1 MAAHSL
7 RPNLHTNFRIEKMRG
22 RIIKWCGLFYVLLHL
37 TLVCAQSP
45 QQINYQAVAR
55 NSDNGAELV
64 NQPIDVVFKILDGS
78 AAGAIV
84 FQETHSTETNQFGLF
99 NLEIGAGSST
109 AGTLADVDWGSAP
122 KWLAVEIDLGNGFE
136 EVSVSQLIS
145 VPYALHAATASSVDN
160 VDDAD
165 ADPTNELI
173 DSLQIVNNILSIY
186 EGSFPDGHVSTID
199 LSALVNDA
207 DADPTNELLEPGSLL
222 LLDTLLVFVEGG
234 ISHEVNLAGLA
245 NFGPWLVGPGKVF
258 NTDAKIGIGTDS
270 PTHKLHVINNSEVA
284 TDSVAIFADNANNA
298 TDINYG
304 LYAKATG
311 AEENRAV
318 YGTAPGNTENDWAGY
333 FDQGNVYVSNK
344 LAVGENAP
352 HSTLHTNGSVAGKIR
367 FEQASASSIT
377 LGDDDY
383 IVIVDV
389 TLMPATIVLPPAA
402 TCEGRIYY
410 IKRFKT
416 VSNTNTL
423 QISPTGA
430 DLIDGSNF
438 SIPLNQLTGLET
450 RMLVSAGVNGW
461 FVMSQ

>member
-1 MAAHSL
+1 MVGKIL
-7 RPNLHTNFRIEKMRG
+7 RLV
-22 RIIKWCGLFYVLLHL
+22 VLLVVL
-37 TLVCAQSP
+37 LNESLVLAQPP

-55 NSDNGAELV
+55 NSDTGAELV

-78 AAGAIV
+78 TAGAIV
-84 FQETHSTETNQFGLF
+84 YQEIHSTETNQFGLF
-99 NLEIGAGSST
+99 NLEIGAGDAT
-109 AGTLADVDWGSAP
+109 IGTLANVDWSSAA
-122 KWLAVEIDLGNGFE
+122 KWLAVEIDLGNGLE
-136 EVSVSQLIS
+136 EVSVSQFIS
-145 VPYALHAATASSVDN
+145 VPYALHAATATSVDN

-173 DSLQIVNNILSIY
+173 DTLQIENNLLSIY

-199 LSALVNDA
+199 LSVLINDA
-207 DADPTNELLEPGSLL
+207 DADPTNELLEPGSLI
-222 LLDTLLVFVEGG
+222 LLDTLLVFIEGG

-245 NFGPWLVGPGKVF
+245 NFGPWLEGLGTVY
-258 NTDAKIGIGTDS
+258 NSEAYIGVGTDS
-270 PTHKLHVINNSEVA
+270 PEHKLHVINNSDLA
-284 TDSVAIFADNANNA
+284 TDSVAIFAENTNA
-298 TDINYG
+298 TTAINYG
-304 LYAKATG
+304 IYSKAEG
-311 AEENRAV
+311 AVENRAI
-318 YGTAPGNTENDWAGY
+318 YGTAPGNTQNDWAGY
-333 FDQGNVYVSNK
+333 FDEGNVHVSNK

-352 HSTLHTNGSVAGKIR
+352 HSTLHTNGSVAGKVR
-367 FEQASASSIT
+367 FELASFSPIL
-377 LGDDDY
+377 LGDEDY
-383 IVIVDV
+383 IIIVDV
-389 TLMPATIVLPPAA
+389 TLMPATVLLPPAA

-423 QISPTGA
+423 QISPAGA

>member
-1 MAAHSL
+1 MVGKIL
-7 RPNLHTNFRIEKMRG
+7 KL
-22 RIIKWCGLFYVLLHL
+22 LVLLVVL
-37 TLVCAQSP
+37 LNESLVLAQSP
-45 QQINYQAVAR
+45 QQVNYQAVAR
-55 NSDNGAELV
+55 NSDTGAELV

-84 FQETHSTETNQFGLF
+84 YQEIHSTETNQFGLF
-99 NLEIGAGSST
+99 NLEIGAGSQMV
-109 AGTLADVDWGSAP
+109 GTLAGVDWGSSE
-122 KWLAVEIDLGNGFE
+122 KWLAVEIDLGSGLE

-145 VPYALHAATASSVDN
+145 VPYALHAATATSVDN

-173 DSLQIVNNILSIY
+173 DTMQIENNVLTIY
-186 EGSFPDGHVSTID
+186 EGSFPDGHASTID
-199 LSALVNDA
+199 LSGLVNDA

-245 NFGPWLVGPGKVF
+245 NFGPWLEGPGTVF
-258 NTDAKIGIGTDS
+258 NTEAYIGVGTAS
-270 PTHKLHVINNSEVA
+270 PEHKLHVINNSGVA
-284 TDSVAIFADNANNA
+284 ADSVAIFADNANSTPA
-298 TDINYG
+298 INYG
-304 LYAKATG
+304 VYSKAQG
-311 AEENRAV
+311 AAENRAI
-318 YGTAPGNTENDWAGY
+318 YGTAPGNTQNDWAGY
-333 FDQGNVYVSNK
+333 FDAGNVHVANK
-344 LAVGENAP
+344 LAVGESAP
-352 HSTLHTNGSVAGKIR
+352 HSTLHSNGSVAGSVR
-367 FEQASASSIT
+367 FEQASASSIL
-377 LGDDDY
+377 LGDEDY
-383 IVIVDV
+383 IIIVDV
-389 TLMPATIVLPPAA
+389 TLMPATVVLPPAA

-423 QISPTGA
+423 QISPSGA

>member
-1 MAAHSL
+1 M
-7 RPNLHTNFRIEKMRG
+7 F
-22 RIIKWCGLFYVLLHL
+22 FLLNAL
-37 TLVCAQSP
+37 QVWAQSP
-45 QQINYQAVAR
+45 QRINYQAVAR
-55 NSDNGAELV
+55 NSDNGAELM

-84 FQETHSTETNQFGLF
+84 YQEIHSTETNQFGLF
-99 NLEIGAGSST
+99 NLEIGAGAPT
-109 AGTLADVDWGSAP
+109 VGTLAGVDWGFAP
-122 KWLAVEIDLGNGFE
+122 KWMAVEIDLGSGFE

-145 VPYALHAATASSVDN
+145 VPYALHAATATSVDN

-173 DSLQIVNNILSIY
+173 DTIQLENNVLSIY
-186 EGSFPDGHVSTID
+186 QGSFPDGHLSTVD
-199 LSALVNDA
+199 LTALLNDA
-207 DADPTNELLEPGSLL
+207 DADPTNELLEPGSLQ

-245 NFGPWLVGPGKVF
+245 NFGPWLVGPGTVF
-258 NTDAKIGIGTDS
+258 NTNAHIGIGTDS
-270 PTHKLHVINNSEVA
+270 PEHKLHVVNNSEVA
-284 TDSVAIFADNANNA
+284 TDSIAIYADNANTV

-304 LYAKATG
+304 LYAKAAG
-311 AEENRAV
+311 AAENRAV
-318 YGTAPGNTENDWAGY
+318 YGSAPGNTENDWAGY
-333 FDQGNVYVSNK
+333 FDQGNVHVANK
-344 LAVGENAP
+344 LAVGENSP
-352 HSTLHTNGSVAGKIR
+352 HSSLHTNGSVAGKVR
-367 FEQASASSIT
+367 FEQASASSIM

-383 IVIVDV
+383 IIIVDV

-402 TCEGRIYY
+402 TCQGRIYY

-423 QISPTGA
+423 QISPTGT

-450 RMLVSAGVNGW
+450 RMLVSAGANGW